1 MSEMTDFSAVLGRL
15 PDCLRKGLY
24 SSRSTLK
31 GKWWK
36 RPAFGTVTPPIYTD
50 PIKRSVFPQV
60 LSEFYFCRK
69 GFPWSRYPLH
79 KELTAKSSL
88 CIDMLTLRSI
98 THAFGNVSVKASFY
112 GEAWHLHKDRRPL
125 SRLSLSSAFLSDQV
139 TETLYIIRS
148 RKAAQ

>member
-88 CIDMLTLRSI
+88 CIDMLTLISI
-98 THAFGNVSVKASFY
+98 THAFGNVSVKASFTARL
-112 GEAWHLHKDRRPL
+112 GICTKTDGPSPVCLCPRR
-125 SRLSLSSAFLSDQV
+125 SYQV
-139 TETLYIIRS
+139 KLQRRFYIIRS